1 MMDHPNAEVR
11 EHPRFGKGV
20 YASAFIPANTEIASF
35 DGEIFHG
42 EINDDFPREVMNY
55 VISFA
60 PDRGRNS
67 AGIAR
72 FLNHSCSPNTGIRGL
87 FTLVTMRDVQEGEE
101 LCWDYDMSEDSD
113 WWMPCECGSEICRKE
128 IRGFRYLPE
137 EFRQRYRGFI
147 SEWLLE
153 KYGLERDLR
162 RRRHR
167 RNTEKQTVK
176 RAKIPNNLAAIDQDH
191 LSVREYL
198 LQ

>member
-1 MMDHPNAEVR
+1 MDHPNAEVR

-87 FTLVTMRDVQEGEE
+87 FTLVTMRDVQKAKNSAGITTCRRTRTGGCHANAAARSAEKNPGVPVSPGRIPPEISGASF
-101 LCWDYDMSEDSD
+101 LNGCW
-113 WWMPCECGSEICRKE
+113 
-128 IRGFRYLPE
+128 
-137 EFRQRYRGFI
+137 
-147 SEWLLE
+147 
-153 KYGLERDLR
+153 
-162 RRRHR
+162 
-167 RNTEKQTVK
+167 RNTALRGT
-176 RAKIPNNLAAIDQDH
+176 
-191 LSVREYL
+191 
-198 LQ
+198 